1 MARVKRQEK
10 SINIY
15 DKNKYKAVENGF
27 IQKVSKEWN
36 EILKDST
43 VNRTNYKEVLE
54 KKGIYTKEDKKLK
67 QIYFTA
73 DKKNFD
79 KRHSKKVL
87 SLYNIASTF
96 DYQFKNTNETNIFDY
111 DISMKLLE
119 KELSYNLTKEKEINY
134 NKGINKSEEELALEK
149 TLKKELIAEET
160 ESLKLKIRE
169 YIEEENKEIKEIY
182 KMYNVDQGKIFKTEI
197 EVLNEDINEKISKKR
212 IEVIKDFASK
222 VFKNIINYWEKEG
235 VETNSILKKV
245 LNVNSEKIDR
255 ILEDNIKKELG
266 DYPNLDNINNK
277 EDIDKIKENIELIR
291 DYNKKTIEDIGKKE
305 FFTDYKKEILENVKK
320 KKLDNVSLLK
330 KYSEEYSEI
339 AGDKVKNKI
348 DYINWKETKER
359 KNDFEKTF
367 EITKI
372 VQPELKEDED
382 IEEETKE
389 EVKEEVKKV
398 VEEKRVTKAKKTVL
412 EDAIEATIQEREKL
426 LKEQLNQEKEKIET
440 EDIKKKNQK
449 EKEMEY

>member
-43 VNRTNYKEVLE
+43 VNRTNFKEVLE
-54 KKGIYTKEDKKLK
+54 KKGIYIKEDKKLK

-96 DYQFKNTNETNIFDY
+96 DYQFKTADETNIFDY

-119 KELSYNLTKEKEINY
+119 RELSYNLTKEKEINY
-134 NKGINKSEEELALEK
+134 NKGINKSEEELELEK

-182 KMYNVDQGKIFKTEI
+182 KMYNVDQGKNFKTEI

-245 LNVNSEKIDR
+245 LNVDSEKTDR

-339 AGDKVKNKI
+339 AGDKVKNRI
-348 DYINWKETKER
+348 DYINWKATKEI
-359 KNDFEKTF
+359 KNNFEDFEKTF

-389 EVKEEVKKV
+389 EVKKV

-412 EDAIEATIQEREKL
+412 EDALEATIREREKL

>member
-1 MARVKRQEK
+1 
-10 SINIY
+10 
-15 DKNKYKAVENGF
+15 
-27 IQKVSKEWN
+27 
-36 EILKDST
+36 
-43 VNRTNYKEVLE
+43 
-54 KKGIYTKEDKKLK
+54 
-67 QIYFTA
+67 
-73 DKKNFD
+73 
-79 KRHSKKVL
+79 
-87 SLYNIASTF
+87 
-96 DYQFKNTNETNIFDY
+96 
-111 DISMKLLE
+111 MKLLE
-119 KELSYNLTKEKEINY
+119 RELSYNLTKEKEINY
-134 NKGINKSEEELALEK
+134 NKGINKSEEELELEK
-149 TLKKELIAEET
+149 TLKKELITEET

-182 KMYNVDQGKIFKTEI
+182 KMYNVDQGKNFKTEI

-245 LNVNSEKIDR
+245 LNVDSEKIDR
-255 ILEDNIKKELG
+255 ILEDSIKKELG

-367 EITKI
+367 EIRK
-372 VQPELKEDED
+372 VQPQLKEDED

-389 EVKEEVKKV
+389 EVKKV
-398 VEEKRVTKAKKTVL
+398 VVEKRVTKTKKTVL
-412 EDAIEATIQEREKL
+412 EDALEATIREREKL

>member
-87 SLYNIASTF
+87 TLYNIASTF
-96 DYQFKNTNETNIFDY
+96 DYQFKTADETNFFDY

-119 KELSYNLTKEKEINY
+119 RELSYNLTKEKEINY
-134 NKGINKSEEELALEK
+134 NKGINKSEEELELEK

-182 KMYNVDQGKIFKTEI
+182 KMYNVDQGKNFKTEI

-212 IEVIKDFASK
+212 IEAIKDFASK

-245 LNVNSEKIDR
+245 LNVDSEKIDR
-255 ILEDNIKKELG
+255 ILEDNIKKKLG
-266 DYPNLDNINNK
+266 DYPNIDNINNK

-291 DYNKKTIEDIGKKE
+291 NYNKKTIEDIGKKE

-320 KKLDNVSLLK
+320 KSFNNISLLK
-330 KYSEEYSEI
+330 KYNEEYSEI

-372 VQPELKEDED
+372 VQPELKEDEE
-382 IEEETKE
+382 IEEEETKE
-389 EVKEEVKKV
+389 EVKKVV

-412 EDAIEATIQEREKL
+412 EDALEATIQEREKL

-449 EKEMEY
+449 EKEIEY